1 MGEVNGMDT
10 LIRPRLT
17 ATDVTREMYFI
28 LRDAHIEDGKRGFN
42 RKTYTGRLEAKTE
55 EDALDMIREIN
66 TLRGMDKMVYD
77 IELEIACMLD
87 DIDEINEDDLLR
99 LQGMVAKL
107 AGVIGYGS

>member
-1 MGEVNGMDT
+1 MGEVNDMDI
-10 LIRPRLT
+10 LVRPRLT
-17 ATDVTREMYFI
+17 AKDVTNEMYYI

-87 DIDEINEDDLLR
+87 DIDDVNEDDLMR